1 MPRLVLHGSR
11 VSPFVEKVWRA
22 LRWKRLAFELP
33 AFDPLALRRV
43 SRAIGK
49 MPVLVVDDEPV
60 YDSTFIL
67 RRLDALQPD
76 PPLYTA
82 DHELAAAQR
91 MVEDWADEALYW
103 NVMALRWTPANRA
116 ATTAQIVAGLP
127 LPMALV
133 GRLVL
138 PRSIVA
144 MCRAQGMGRLPQD
157 VIVRELAGRLD
168 DLVAVLGS
176 RPFLFSDGPGAA
188 DFACYGMLASLC
200 SGPTPVGE
208 RLLAERPAL
217 EAWRK
222 RVEAETGGA

>member
-33 AFDPLALRRV
+33 PFDPLALRRV
-43 SRAIGK
+43 SRATGK
-49 MPVLVVDDEPV
+49 MPVLVVDGEPV
-60 YDSTFIL
+60 HDSTFIL

-82 DHELAAAQR
+82 DRELAAAQR

-103 NVMALRWTPANRA
+103 NVMALRWTPAHRA

-144 MCRAQGMGRLPQD
+144 MCRAQGMGRLPED

-176 RPFLFSDGPGAA
+176 RPFLFSDRPGAA
-188 DFACYGMLASLC
+188 DFACYGMLASLG
-200 SGPTPVGE
+200 SGPTPEGE

-217 EAWRK
+217 GAWRA
-222 RVEAETGGA
+222 RVEAATGGA